1 MFLSSYYIHST
12 VKHLELLIVPSSLPH
27 LPSSLHST
35 ISRLPFPPHT
45 GTALLKVTSELSV
58 AKNRDH
64 FPNSSN
70 STSQPPP
77 HWKLSSFVID
87 DPTVSWFSY
96 YTQVSPPQSHLP
108 GHHLLLSSETWSVP
122 HRVRTLFL
130 SILSSF
136 LGSHPVTWLQLP
148 STSTDFQGRPPLQIL
163 PLHSSGPSQCLTD
176 VATLRPSR
184 GLKQS
189 SNFLPQSCSSF
200 CLLHLSNGIIIYPV
214 SKPKS
219 TILS

>member
-108 GHHLLLSSETWSVP
+108 GHHLLLPSETWSVP
-122 HRVRTLFL
+122 HRVQTLFL

-148 STSTDFQGRPPLQIL
+148 STSTDFQGRPPLQIS
-163 PLHSSGPSQCLTD
+163 PIHSSGPSKCLTD
-176 VATLRPSR
+176 VATSRPSR